1 MGLNPSVVSFFFC
14 SGRRR
19 RLPPRPLCGSDPM
32 QPEGPLA
39 KVISIHAPRVGSDWV
54 DPGVDILGTDFN
66 PRSPCGERHPI
77 PQPQILR
84 YPFQSTLPVWGAT
97 LETGSSLV
105 CDIFQ
110 STLPVWGAT
119 YQQGIE
125 RFWSRFQSTLPV
137 WGATRLVWEHWK
149 QFMGISIHAPRVG
162 SDRTG
167 RPNCPSGEHF
177 NPRSPCGERRRQ
189 DQHRPGRQ
197 IFQSTLPVWGAT
209 GDKLSSLDGAIISIH
224 APRVGSDRRLS
235 CR

>member
-1 MGLNPSVVSFFFC
+1 MRHILHKIALSPYTALSPIGPHCVPMGLNPSVVSFFFC

-39 KVISIHAPRVGSDWV
+39 KVISIHAPRVGSDRGHDLHKV
-54 DPGVDILGTDFN
+54 
-66 PRSPCGERHPI
+66 RH
-77 PQPQILR
+77 R
-84 YPFQSTLPVWGAT
+84 AFQSTLPVWGAT

-162 SDRTG
+162 SDRGQIEQPG
-167 RPNCPSGEHF
+167 RGHYF
-177 NPRSPCGERRRQ
+177 NPRSPCGERPSAFMPIAWRNAL
-189 DQHRPGRQ
+189 
-197 IFQSTLPVWGAT
+197 FQSTLPVWGAT
-209 GDKLSSLDGAIISIH
+209 DH
-224 APRVGSDRRLS
+224 RLLFL
-235 CR
+235 

>member
-1 MGLNPSVVSFFFC
+1 MRHLLHKIALSPYTALSPIGPHCVPMGLNPSVVSFFFC

-39 KVISIHAPRVGSDWV
+39 KV
-54 DPGVDILGTDFN
+54 
-66 PRSPCGERHPI
+66 
-77 PQPQILR
+77 
-84 YPFQSTLPVWGAT
+84 
-97 LETGSSLV
+97 
-105 CDIFQ
+105 
-110 STLPVWGAT
+110 
-119 YQQGIE
+119 
-125 RFWSRFQSTLPV
+125 
-137 WGATRLVWEHWK
+137 
-149 QFMGISIHAPRVG
+149 ISIHAPRVG

>member
-1 MGLNPSVVSFFFC
+1 MRHILHKIALSPYTALSPIGPHCVPMGLNPSVVSFFFC

-97 LETGSSLV
+97 
-105 CDIFQ
+105 
-110 STLPVWGAT
+110 GAMT
-119 YQQGIE
+119 C
-125 RFWSRFQSTLPV
+125 
-137 WGATRLVWEHWK
+137 TRSVI
-149 QFMGISIHAPRVG
+149 G
-162 SDRTG
+162 
-167 RPNCPSGEHF
+167 HF
-177 NPRSPCGERRRQ
+177 NPRSPCGERPEELESN
-189 DQHRPGRQ
+189 D
-197 IFQSTLPVWGAT
+197 
-209 GDKLSSLDGAIISIH
+209 
-224 APRVGSDRRLS
+224 
-235 CR
+235 